1 MSISWQKLHLEDVA
15 STNLWLQEQYSL
27 GYDIQGMVVST
38 DYQTAGKGLGTNSWH
53 SKTGENLLFSLAI
66 NTQLHA
72 SNQFLITMAVSLAL
86 IDMLKSHIGGEA
98 LNIKWPNDIWKQNKK
113 LAGILISHMISGNLL
128 DMTIIGIGLN
138 VNQTEFPANLK
149 NPASMAS
156 FSEKT
161 YDLDKIK
168 AELLNQLETQ
178 LTKLSQPEQLDSIK
192 KRYLSH
198 LLYLQEFKT
207 YLIQD
212 QEREAKIME
221 VNSFGQLVL
230 QDRKHETLICN
241 FKEIV
246 FPLD

>member
-1 MSISWQKLHLEDVA
+1 MSISWQKLHLEHIA

-53 SKTGENLLFSLAI
+53 SKTGKNLLFSIAI
-66 NTQLHA
+66 NTQHPA

-86 IDMLKSHIGGEA
+86 IDMLETHIGSEA
-98 LNIKWPNDIWKQNKK
+98 LSIKWPNDIWKQNKK

-138 VNQTEFPANLK
+138 VNQTEFPTNLK

-156 FSEKT
+156 FGEKT
-161 YDLDKIK
+161 YNLDKIK
-168 AELLNQLETQ
+168 DELLMQLETQ
-178 LTKLSQPEQLDSIK
+178 LTKLSQPEQLRAIK

-207 YLIQD
+207 YSIQG
-212 QEREAKIME
+212 QKREAKIMD

-230 QDRKHETLICN
+230 QDREHETLICN